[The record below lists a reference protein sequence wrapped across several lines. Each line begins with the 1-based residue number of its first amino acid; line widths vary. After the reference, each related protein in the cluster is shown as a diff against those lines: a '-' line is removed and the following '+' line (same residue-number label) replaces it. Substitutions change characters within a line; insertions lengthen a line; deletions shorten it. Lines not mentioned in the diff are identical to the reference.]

1 MADKKR
7 LGILLFS
14 TPYGSESTD
23 TTIKYTKQLSDSDR
37 LGGA

>member
-14 TPYGSESTD
+14 TPYGSESAD
-23 TTIKYTKQLSDSDR
+23 TTAKVAEAALKRDST
-37 LGGA
+37 

>member
-23 TTIKYTKQLSDSDR
+23 TVTKIAEAALKT
-37 LGGA
+37 LIG